1 MALGGGG
8 RGALQPW
15 MGGKRLLSPGGGR
28 SPPRLRILA
37 SAQGALVKVW
47 ERGEQRGAA
56 LTPDA
61 GRDSVRSTAGSGGRI

>member
-15 MGGKRLLSPGGGR
+15 VEGKRSLSPGCG
-28 SPPRLRILA
+28 SSLLPREP
-37 SAQGALVKVW
+37 VKVW

-56 LTPDA
+56 LTPEH
-61 GRDSVRSTAGSGGRI
+61 RRKWWENLN